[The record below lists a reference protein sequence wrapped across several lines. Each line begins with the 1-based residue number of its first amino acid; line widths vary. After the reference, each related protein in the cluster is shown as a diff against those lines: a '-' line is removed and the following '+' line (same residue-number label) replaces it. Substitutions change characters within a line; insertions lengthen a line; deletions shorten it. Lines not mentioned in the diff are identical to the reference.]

1 LASEPGARLS
11 EVARAHNPI
20 PAQVA
25 LAWLLHHSRVTLPI
39 SGASS
44 IEHFEENLK
53 AAGWS

>member
-25 LAWLLHHSRVTLPI
+25 LAWLLHHSPVTLPI
-39 SGASS
+39 SGTSS